1 MSKAKNGAYEILAAQ
16 KSTVAKIAGIITPE
30 AVDNLENEIG
40 GIFTILKS
48 NHFDEGQ
55 RYGYLAC
62 VIPQDKYR
70 VVIANNMWAHQA
82 PDNPAAYALTALGA
96 GISAAQ

>member
-1 MSKAKNGAYEILAAQ
+1 MT
-16 KSTVAKIAGIITPE
+16 STVTKIAGVITPK
-30 AVDNLENEIG
+30 AIDNLKNEIG

-48 NHFDEGQ
+48 NHFNEGQ

-70 VVIANNMWAHQA
+70 VVITNNTWAYAA
-82 PDNPAAYALTALGA
+82 PDNLGAYAQTALGA
-96 GISAAQ
+96 GVSAAQ